1 MSTSEL
7 DRVENDLN
15 TIRAV
20 TGGDLP
26 FDRWDA
32 SWTFATGCSTVLPAI
47 VGLAGVQTRWVLLL
61 SAIPFLATVIICVV
75 RNYRAAHPSKSC
87 PHEKRREYRLG
98 TAIMLVVVVPLLF
111 GFRFWAMSAGAPAA
125 VANGCVMMFLGL
137 LLVIEGL
144 YKSGKRASLLP
155 GIVAIAGGCMWPYC
169 NQYQLW
175 TLLFS
180 CLSISLFGASA
191 IMVRQLAVRVQ
202 RDDCAN

>member
-1 MSTSEL
+1 MSSSKL
-7 DRVENDLN
+7 DRIQNDLN
-15 TIRAV
+15 TIRTV

-32 SWTFATGCSTVLPAI
+32 SWTLATGCFAALPAI
-47 VGLAGVQTRWVLLL
+47 VGMAGVQTRWVLLL
-61 SAIPFLATVIICVV
+61 SGMPFVAAVIFAVV

-87 PHEKRREYRLG
+87 PPEKRKEYRLG
-98 TAIMLVVVVPLLF
+98 NVIMLVVVVPLLF
-111 GFRFWAMSAGAPAA
+111 GFRFWATSAGAPVA

-144 YKSGKRASLLP
+144 YNSQRRATLLP
-155 GIVAIAGGCMWPYC
+155 GIAAIAGGCMWPYC

-175 TLLFS
+175 TLLFTAV
-180 CLSISLFGASA
+180 SISLFGASA
-191 IMVRQLAVRVQ
+191 IMYRQLDVRVQ

>member
-7 DRVENDLN
+7 NRVHNDLN

-32 SWTFATGCSTVLPAI
+32 SSMLALGCSTALPAI

-61 SAIPFLATVIICVV
+61 SAIPFLATVIIGVV

-98 TAIMLVVVVPLLF
+98 NLIMLVVVVPLLF

-144 YKSGKRASLLP
+144 YKSGKRAVLLP
-155 GIVAIAGGCMWPYC
+155 GIVAIAGGCDGRSRGAASRVPKRARR
-169 NQYQLW
+169 
-175 TLLFS
+175 
-180 CLSISLFGASA
+180 LSW
-191 IMVRQLAVRVQ
+191 RKK
-202 RDDCAN
+202 

>member
-7 DRVENDLN
+7 DRLQNDLN
-15 TIRAV
+15 TIRTV

-32 SWTFATGCSTVLPAI
+32 SWTLATGCFTALPAI
-47 VGLAGVQTRWVLLL
+47 VGMAGVQTRWVLLL
-61 SAIPFLATVIICVV
+61 SSIPFVAAVIFAVV
-75 RNYRAAHPSKSC
+75 RNYRAAHSSKSC
-87 PHEKRREYRLG
+87 PHEKRKEYRLG
-98 TAIMLVVVVPLLF
+98 NAIMLVVVVPLLF

-144 YKSGKRASLLP
+144 YKSGKRAVLLP

-175 TLLFS
+175 TLLFTAV
-180 CLSISLFGASA
+180 SISLFGASA
-191 IMVRQLAVRVQ
+191 IMYRQLAVRVQ
-202 RDDCAN
+202 RDDCAD